1 MADES
6 TAEAGQLSFSEQIRS
21 FPAAFWVANIIEL
34 IERFSFFGVR
44 MIAGL
49 SVVVAAAKKSPG
61 GDPAG

>member
-1 MADES
+1 MADGS
-6 TAEAGQLSFSEQIRS
+6 IAEADQLSFSEQIRR
-21 FPAAFWVANIIEL
+21 FPVAFWVANMIEL

-49 SVVVAAAKKSPG
+49 SAVVAAAKKSPV

>member
-1 MADES
+1 MADGS
-6 TAEAGQLSFSEQIRS
+6 IAEADQLSFSAQIGR
-21 FPAAFWVANIIEL
+21 FPAAFWVADMTEL

>member
-6 TAEAGQLSFSEQIRS
+6 IAKADPLSFSQQIRS

-44 MIAGL
+44 MIAGSNHL
-49 SVVVAAAKKSPG
+49 AF
-61 GDPAG
+61 PAD